1 MKLNKIH
8 HVAVICSDYE
18 QSKQF
23 YTEVLGLKIVS
34 EHYRENRQSW
44 KADCWLGDTYVVE
57 LFSFP
62 NPPARP
68 SYPEAAGL
76 RHLAFEVD
84 NLAAA
89 VCELDSKG
97 VKHEPIRTDE
107 YTGKQLHHHLKNSI
121 PGEVEIVTILF
132 GFGRP
137 CLLTVLFMSLLLA
150 VIFHILR
157 NSHCFLNLTCTVSN
171 KIT

>member
-18 QSKQF
+18 KSKHF
-23 YTEVLGLKIVS
+23 YTDVLD
-34 EHYRENRQSW
+34 REGRDSW
-44 KADCWLGDTYVVE
+44 KADCWLDDSYVIE

-84 NLAAA
+84 DLSDTID
-89 VCELDSKG
+89 ELDSKG
-97 VKHEPIRTDE
+97 IAHEPIRTDE
-107 YTGKQLHHHLKNSI
+107 YTGKRFVFFSDPDGLPIELYEK
-121 PGEVEIVTILF
+121 E
-132 GFGRP
+132 
-137 CLLTVLFMSLLLA
+137 
-150 VIFHILR
+150 
-157 NSHCFLNLTCTVSN
+157 
-171 KIT
+171 